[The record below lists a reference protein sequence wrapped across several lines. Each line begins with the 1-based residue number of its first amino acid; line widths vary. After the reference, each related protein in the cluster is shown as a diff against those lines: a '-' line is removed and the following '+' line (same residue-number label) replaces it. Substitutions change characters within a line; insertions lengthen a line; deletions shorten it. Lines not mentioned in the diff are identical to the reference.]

1 METLSQRLSE
11 ARIILKLQDSPKAN
25 VDDRA
30 PSGLYR
36 AEGMIKNFN
45 TIEEY
50 RNADK
55 SQLLTQSGKTV

>member
-1 METLSQRLSE
+1 METPSRLLSE
-11 ARIILKLQDSPKAN
+11 ARLIFEIQSSTEAN
-25 VDDRA
+25 RDDRA
-30 PSGLYR
+30 PAGLYR

-55 SQLLTQSGKTV
+55 AQLLTQSGKTV